1 MEAQNER
8 SQACWLLIPAAAAPL
23 VQSVVY
29 WAPNRAF
36 LCTKAVAVGETRLIA
51 PPMASNATPPTP
63 PAAPRTD
70 CRAVPPRSSVAIP
83 ALDSGLEKEADLADG
98 GCRFSLPPLAYQ
110 GRWQPCRPIVRQ
122 PASSSMALR

>member
-1 MEAQNER
+1 MEAQNDR

-51 PPMASNATPPTP
+51 PPRASNATPPTP
-63 PAAPRTD
+63 PAAPATD
-70 CRAVPPRSSVAIP
+70 CRDSTLCSRVLIP
-83 ALDSGLEKEADLADG
+83 ALDSALVKKSDLASSG
-98 GCRFSLPPLAYQ
+98 SRFSVPPVAYQ
-110 GRWQPCRPIVRQ
+110 GRWQAC
-122 PASSSMALR
+122 

>member
-23 VQSVVY
+23 FQPVVY
-29 WAPNRAF
+29 WAPNSAF

-51 PPMASNATPPTP
+51 PPMASKATPPTP

-70 CRAVPPRSSVAIP
+70 CRLVTPRSRVAIP
-83 ALDSGLEKEADLADG
+83 AFDSGLEKKADLASSG
-98 GCRFSLPPLAYQ
+98 SRVSVPP
-110 GRWQPCRPIVRQ
+110 
-122 PASSSMALR
+122 

>member
-1 MEAQNER
+1 MEAQNDR
-8 SQACWLLIPAAAAPL
+8 SQACWLLIPATAAPL

-29 WAPNRAF
+29 CAPNRAF

-70 CRAVPPRSSVAIP
+70 CRLVMPRSSVAIP
-83 ALDSGLEKEADLADG
+83 GLDSGRGKWAGLGYWGWRVK
-98 GCRFSLPPLAYQ
+98 
-110 GRWQPCRPIVRQ
+110 
-122 PASSSMALR
+122 